1 LNKEIDVYYVGNS
14 KTNTHKCMRNYFEYY
29 FVLQV
34 TNVDEKEI
42 PAKLADFMTKYPDC
56 KKIEN

>member
-1 LNKEIDVYYVGNS
+1 
-14 KTNTHKCMRNYFEYY
+14 MRNYFEYY